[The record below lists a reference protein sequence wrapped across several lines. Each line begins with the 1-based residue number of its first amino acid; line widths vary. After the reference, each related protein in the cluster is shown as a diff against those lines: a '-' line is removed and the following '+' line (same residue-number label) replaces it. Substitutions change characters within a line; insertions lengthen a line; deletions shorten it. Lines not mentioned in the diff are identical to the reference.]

1 MKTVILYGSPRE
13 NGYTSRLVSSFCSAM
28 PEDTPI
34 RSFSAYELHVDPCCS
49 CGFCEENWGCTHSDM
64 EEIIDALLEC
74 DLLIIASPVYHLSF
88 PAPLK
93 AIFDRTQ
100 QCFCAYRHGRSP
112 FADKQRQAVV
122 LLTAGAPSET
132 GEIIRRQL
140 KWLLPPLNALLSGM
154 VVCANTD
161 EEGITRDAIDRAIAL
176 AESVFGTAGADK
188 DDEPE

>member
-1 MKTVILYGSPRE
+1 VTLCAEALLRAVKNSLEGCREAQVIDGRRDNQQIAL
-13 NGYTSRLVSSFCSAM
+13 
-28 PEDTPI
+28 
-34 RSFSAYELHVDPCCS
+34 
-49 CGFCEENWGCTHSDM
+49 HSDM